1 MQRRITARNIASD
14 HPVGKVGADQVQLYV
29 QDGKLYGQSS
39 SDSPVLVADL
49 SVGSVPV
56 GTVNAFAGATAPA
69 GWLLANGSSKSQ
81 TEYAALYALI
91 LHTYGSDPGGGNFIL
106 PDLRGKVVAAED
118 GTYSR
123 GDSAGAVTAT
133 IASANLPNHNH
144 TVSGT
149 QNASITHT
157 MESGVEKLW
166 TTPSPTIGNGDGVDD
181 GAEQFWPYSGSG
193 DIDFRTRS
201 AEDAFAFTTS
211 VDFSNATVSGG
222 GSGTPTGLENRQ
234 PTLYMNYIIKH

>member
-157 MESGVEKLW
+157 MESGVQKVF
-166 TTPSPTIGNGDGVDD
+166 TAPSPNTVSDEVDD
-181 GAEQFWPYSGSG
+181 GFLTFWPLETTGEPTM
-193 DIDFRTRS
+193 RTRS